1 MATFELSSTA
11 NGGPVASVVPDMS
24 TYLIGGRVRST
35 EPEDPRMSRSVRQGV
50 QDGVDAERLGFR
62 RVFLSERHDIK
73 EAGVILGGVGALT
86 SRLEIGTGAV
96 SVRSRDP
103 RMHAALGATMHAAY
117 GPRFILGLGR
127 GTAGFMG
134 QKAVTYEA
142 LSDFVDI
149 IRRLW
154 RGDTVDYDGPAGTYR
169 RLQMQDVYEGPAPQ
183 IWGVLLGGPVA
194 CRTAANIYDG
204 VILNPFLTA
213 EAVHNAVVWIR
224 SECERIDRDPASIR
238 ICHPI
243 VTACELDDLETR
255 LLCHARA
262 VTYFQYDQGEVWMRL
277 NGWPESFCT
286 KLREHAQLQT
296 VASADQHFHRRDL
309 LGPASL
315 IPDAWMQDT
324 CGIGSPETCVKTL
337 QRYRDAGAD
346 EITLYGSAPSQNAR
360 LIDAWRQRPQAAA

>member
-1 MATFELSSTA
+1 VSAPLTSSA
-11 NGGPVASVVPDMS
+11 LEDDAAPVVSDMS
-24 TYLIGGRVRST
+24 TYLISGRVRSS
-35 EPEDPRMSRSVRQGV
+35 EPDDPRLSRSVRQGV

-62 RVFLSERHDIK
+62 RVFISERHDIK

-86 SRLEIGTGAV
+86 SHVEIGTGAV
-96 SVRSRDP
+96 SVPSRDP
-103 RMHAALGATMHAAY
+103 RMAAALGATMQAAY

-127 GTAGFMG
+127 GTGGFMG
-134 QKAVTYEA
+134 QKAVSYAA
-142 LSDFVDI
+142 LSDYVQI

-154 RGDTVDYDGPAGTYR
+154 RGETVDYDGPAGRYAGI
-169 RLQMQDVYEGPAPQ
+169 RLQDTYDGPQPQ
-183 IWGVLLGGPVA
+183 IWGVLLGGPKA

-213 EAVHNAVVWIR
+213 EAVHNAVGWIR
-224 SECERIDRDPASIR
+224 GECERIERDPTSIR

-243 VTACELDDLETR
+243 VAACELDDLETR

-277 NGWPESFCT
+277 NGWPESFCEE
-286 KLREHAQLQT
+286 LRQHAQLKA

-315 IPDAWMQDT
+315 IPDSWMHET
-324 CGIGSPETCVKTL
+324 CAIGSPPECVTTL
-337 QRYRDAGAD
+337 RRYREAGAD
-346 EITLYGSAPSQNAR
+346 EVILYGSAPSQNAR
-360 LIDAWRQRPQAAA
+360 LIAAWRERSPAKR

>member
-1 MATFELSSTA
+1 MTAPLTSSALDADVMPT
-11 NGGPVASVVPDMS
+11 VEDMS
-24 TYLIGGRVRST
+24 TYLISGRVRSS
-35 EPEDPRMSRSVRQGV
+35 EPDDPRLSRSVRQGV

-86 SRLEIGTGAV
+86 SHVEIGTGAV
-96 SVRSRDP
+96 SVPSRDP
-103 RMHAALGATMHAAY
+103 RMAAALGATMHAAY

-127 GTAGFMG
+127 ATAGFMG
-134 QKAVTYEA
+134 QKAVTYAA
-142 LSDFVDI
+142 LTDYVQI
-149 IRRLW
+149 LRRLW
-154 RGDTVDYDGPAGTYR
+154 RGETVDYDGPAGRYDGI
-169 RLQMQDVYEGPAPQ
+169 RLQDTYEGPAPQ

-194 CRTAANIYDG
+194 SRTAANIYDG
-204 VILNPFLTA
+204 AILNPFLTA
-213 EAVHNAVVWIR
+213 EAVSNAVGWIR
-224 SECERIDRDPASIR
+224 AECERIERDPASIR

-243 VTACELDDLETR
+243 VAACELDDLETR

-277 NGWPESFCT
+277 NGWPESFCDE
-286 KLREHAQLQT
+286 LRQHAQLAA

-315 IPDAWMQDT
+315 IPDEWMHDT
-324 CGIGSPETCVKTL
+324 CAIGTPAECVATL

-346 EITLYGSAPSQNAR
+346 EVTLYGSAPSQNAR
-360 LIDAWRQRPQAAA
+360 LISAWRERPSAQP

>member
-1 MATFELSSTA
+1 MVDPPHPVAPLSSSA
-11 NGGPVASVVPDMS
+11 LDGDIAPVVTDMS
-24 TYLIGGRVRST
+24 TYLISGRVRSS
-35 EPEDPRMSRSVRQGV
+35 EPEDPRLGRSVRQGV

-62 RVFLSERHDIK
+62 RVFISERHDIK

-86 SRLEIGTGAV
+86 SRVEIGTGAV
-96 SVRSRDP
+96 SVPSRDP
-103 RMHAALGATMHAAY
+103 RMAAALGATMQAAY

-127 GTAGFMG
+127 ATAGFMG
-134 QKAVTYEA
+134 QKAITYRA
-142 LSDFVDI
+142 LTDYVAI

-154 RGDTVDYDGPAGTYR
+154 RGETVH
-169 RLQMQDVYEGPAPQ
+169 YEGPAGSYQGIRLQDTYDGPPPQ

-213 EAVHNAVVWIR
+213 EAVSNAVGWIR
-224 SECERIDRDPASIR
+224 QECTRIDRDPTSIR

-277 NGWPESFCT
+277 NGWPEEFCDT
-286 KLREHAQLQT
+286 LRQHAQLNT

-315 IPDAWMQDT
+315 IPDEWMQDT
-324 CGIGSPETCVKTL
+324 CGIGTPAECVTTL

-346 EITLYGSAPSQNAR
+346 EVILYGSAPSQNAK
-360 LIDAWRQRPQAAA
+360 LIRAWANR